1 VQVCKFSVIGR
12 IPFDSDRKRETVVTA
27 HSDPVLEAATKVLE
41 RLERK
46 HTGGKPRASGS
57 TLDLLETDRMQ
68 QDLLRM
74 PDYEKATTLHAQA
87 MVDHPP
93 ESRVWVKGAD
103 TPMQPLI
110 DKALGPD
117 AAWSTVETSMTSF
130 ANVGLRCLILASKVP
145 CRIWH
150 NNAILDR
157 FFNSHYAHQI
167 GFLECLSGGWGCKVD
182 PELRPAPGDQRGV
195 PRAVEQRAQDHLGA
209 ARRQGQDCQDGRDQ
223 RQD

>member
-1 VQVCKFSVIGR
+1 MIGR

-27 HSDPVLEAATKVLE
+27 HSDPVLEAAAAVVE

-46 HTGGKPRASGS
+46 HTSGKPRASGS

-110 DKALGPD
+110 NKALGPD
-117 AAWSTVETSMTSF
+117 AA
-130 ANVGLRCLILASKVP
+130 AS
-145 CRIWH
+145 
-150 NNAILDR
+150 
-157 FFNSHYAHQI
+157 
-167 GFLECLSGGWGCKVD
+167 G
-182 PELRPAPGDQRGV
+182 RPS
-195 PRAVEQRAQDHLGA
+195 
-209 ARRQGQDCQDGRDQ
+209 RRQ
-223 RQD
+223 